1 MARLINIITWLFIG
15 ISLILTALFT
25 IPSLFG
31 YMPYVV
37 LSGSMEPVYP
47 VGSLIYVAPVDA
59 NSLKP
64 GDAITFDRN
73 DAVVTH
79 QVYEV
84 NADSKTVM
92 TQGVTNV
99 DSDGSIMHD
108 VEPVSFSQ
116 VLGTPVFCI
125 PYLGYVNVFCTT
137 MPGILI
143 VALVALTLIAA
154 SYATSDMRRKAT
166 AAQ

>member
-1 MARLINIITWLFIG
+1 MDRSEIFDKIAEVAADVLG
-15 ISLILTALFT
+15 VDVAEISDETTFDDL
-25 IPSLFG
+25 
-31 YMPYVV
+31 
-37 LSGSMEPVYP
+37 
-47 VGSLIYVAPVDA
+47 DA
-59 NSLKP
+59 NSLEP

-92 TQGVTNV
+92 TQGVANV

-143 VALVALTLIAA
+143 VALVALALIAA
-154 SYATSDMRRKAT
+154 SYATSGMRRKAA

>member
-92 TQGVTNV
+92 TQGVANV

-143 VALVALTLIAA
+143 VALVALALIAA
-154 SYATSDMRRKAT
+154 SYATSGMRRKAA

>member
-59 NSLKP
+59 NSLEP

-92 TQGVTNV
+92 TQGVANV

-143 VALVALTLIAA
+143 VALVALALIAA
-154 SYATSDMRRKAT
+154 SYATSDMRRKAA

>member
-59 NSLKP
+59 NSLEP
-64 GDAITFDRN
+64 GDAITFD
-73 DAVVTH
+73 
-79 QVYEV
+79 
-84 NADSKTVM
+84 
-92 TQGVTNV
+92 
-99 DSDGSIMHD
+99 
-108 VEPVSFSQ
+108 
-116 VLGTPVFCI
+116 
-125 PYLGYVNVFCTT
+125 
-137 MPGILI
+137 
-143 VALVALTLIAA
+143 
-154 SYATSDMRRKAT
+154 
-166 AAQ
+166 

>member
-59 NSLKP
+59 NSLEP

-92 TQGVTNV
+92 THRALRT
-99 DSDGSIMHD
+99 S
-108 VEPVSFSQ
+108 
-116 VLGTPVFCI
+116 TPMG
-125 PYLGYVNVFCTT
+125 PSCTT
-137 MPGILI
+137 SRPSRFPEFWELPFSVFHI
-143 VALVALTLIAA
+143 
-154 SYATSDMRRKAT
+154 
-166 AAQ
+166 